1 MTPTLAE
8 EMVQYRARHKLS
20 QTKFG
25 ELCGVNVMTINF
37 IEREIQKPSALT
49 RAKIRMV
56 LDAEKEDKA

>member
-25 ELCGVNVMTINF
+25 ELCGVSVMTINF

-56 LDAEKEDKA
+56 LDAEKEGKA